1 MGQDLRL
8 DRLVIFSVASTY
20 KAMPLRIFMG
30 QISHT
35 LIRFAGPG
43 RSRFSC
49 GHVAGGRGEEGA
61 FGAEREPQL
70 SRHHPHPQ
78 LKMSGGLSSELC
90 RLRKL
95 SSLRTLGRHMKVC
108 SANAQIVTKSA
119 AEDSQPIDAASS
131 LPPGPVL
138 YGVLAPAD
146 SS

>member
-1 MGQDLRL
+1 
-8 DRLVIFSVASTY
+8 
-20 KAMPLRIFMG
+20 MG

-61 FGAEREPQL
+61 FGGEREPQL
-70 SRHHPHPQ
+70 SRHHDPPQ

-90 RLRKL
+90 QLCRLRKL
-95 SSLRTLGRHMKVC
+95 SSLTLGRHMKVC